1 MKNFIVLGS
10 LIIVVVAVGAVLVY
24 VSSPS
29 LTSGVNN
36 AIYNSINATTTIPYT
51 IVASGTSADS
61 INERTNYEI
70 TSGTDLATLWALVYG
85 QSDNVPSIDFTKY
98 EVLAVFDGS
107 HSTQGYSIQVTS
119 VTDANGER
127 MVVVTHSKPAD
138 GCTPSVSPTNPFEL
152 VQVPKT
158 ILPLQHQDVTTLI
171 PCS

>member
-61 INERTNYEI
+61 INM
-70 TSGTDLATLWALVYG
+70 
-85 QSDNVPSIDFTKY
+85 K
-98 EVLAVFDGS
+98 
-107 HSTQGYSIQVTS
+107 
-119 VTDANGER
+119 
-127 MVVVTHSKPAD
+127 
-138 GCTPSVSPTNPFEL
+138 
-152 VQVPKT
+152 
-158 ILPLQHQDVTTLI
+158 
-171 PCS
+171 